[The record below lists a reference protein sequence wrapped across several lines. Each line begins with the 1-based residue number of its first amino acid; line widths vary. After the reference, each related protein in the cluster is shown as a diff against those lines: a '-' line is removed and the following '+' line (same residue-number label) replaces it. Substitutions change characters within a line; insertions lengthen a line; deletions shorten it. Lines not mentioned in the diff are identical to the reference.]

1 MEYLGSGALWLSDA
15 IMDARLGGV
24 VWLGRNFLNAL
35 LTWHSTLGHRI
46 SLLNDPIFG
55 SAGKN
60 LKPPSTT

>member
-1 MEYLGSGALWLSDA
+1 
-15 IMDARLGGV
+15 MDARLGGV
-24 VWLGRNFLNAL
+24 GWLGRNFLNAL